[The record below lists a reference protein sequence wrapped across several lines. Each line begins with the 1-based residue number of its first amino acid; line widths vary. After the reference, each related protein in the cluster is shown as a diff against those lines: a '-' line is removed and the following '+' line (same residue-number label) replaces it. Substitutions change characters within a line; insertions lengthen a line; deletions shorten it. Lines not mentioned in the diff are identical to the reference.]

1 MFILRFFFYKNKNKN
16 IKKKTS
22 RTLDDVIP
30 AKSKQYSSGGFCI
43 IHRLCLYSCYDNTF
57 ETGREHQTAEVL
69 AHKFQIMFGNLFL
82 PLSEVPILSS

>member
-1 MFILRFFFYKNKNKN
+1 MFILRFSFTKTK

-30 AKSKQYSSGGFCI
+30 AKSKRYCSGGFYI
-43 IHRLCLYSCYDNTF
+43 IHLLCLYSCYDNTF
-57 ETGREHQTAEVL
+57 EMGREHQTAEVL
-69 AHKFQIMFGNLFL
+69 AQEFQTRFENLFL